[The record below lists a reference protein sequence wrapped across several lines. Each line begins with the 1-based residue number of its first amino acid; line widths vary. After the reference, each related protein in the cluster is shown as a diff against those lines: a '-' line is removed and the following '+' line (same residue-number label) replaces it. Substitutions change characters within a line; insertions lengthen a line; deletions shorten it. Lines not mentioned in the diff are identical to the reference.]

1 MQVILLTLKSVTDLV
16 KLFLEWTC
24 STPKFWPEILDNI
37 LAVELLNFLRKSLM
51 RLTDGSLGFKILE
64 ILWIVVLLMH
74 EDIVWRNC

>member
-37 LAVELLNFLRKSLM
+37 LGVKVLNFLRKSLM
-51 RLTDGSLGFKILE
+51 GLTDGFLGFKILE